1 MVAFSRGNDFID
13 IYEIDYIEPE
23 LITKV
28 NSRIKRRRKKKSYGK
43 AKKVQYDLLQG
54 QNERWY

>member
-28 NSRIKRRRKKKSYGK
+28 NSRIKRRRKKKKLWQSKEGTVRPSSRSK
-43 AKKVQYDLLQG
+43 
-54 QNERWY
+54 